1 MYLSSSLS
9 LCLSFSLFFVGQVI
23 TVIKCPNGNSITP
36 PNVWHKNQDRITNFE
51 LYTHFRK
58 CALPPLGSTAGP
70 CEYSILDSYSNF
82 FVLLELD
89 SDQTLLGPS
98 SE

>member
-1 MYLSSSLS
+1 MGEVEEEAPLLGCCNLRRRRIHNFLSQW
-9 LCLSFSLFFVGQVI
+9 G
-23 TVIKCPNGNSITP
+23 
-36 PNVWHKNQDRITNFE
+36 
-51 LYTHFRK
+51 
-58 CALPPLGSTAGP
+58 AGP
-70 CEYSILDSYSNF
+70 CEYSILDSYSIF